1 MDAERL
7 VKMEN
12 KKYSF
17 KTVILTLVSTYL
29 GAMVLTWQLLWPG
42 IESFLTVLYVFPAV
56 LLCFPA
62 GFEYYIRHTGFPEAL
77 GDWSVLILSSL
88 IYITLFILALCFRG
102 KKVFITILII
112 WVALLILNIHGCV
125 NGIDM

>member
-1 MDAERL
+1 MHL
-7 VKMEN
+7 EN

-17 KTVILTLVSTYL
+17 KTIILTLVLTHL
-29 GAMVLTWQLLWPG
+29 GAVVLTWILLWPG

-62 GFEYYIRHTGFPEAL
+62 GLEYYIIRHTEFPEAL
-77 GDWSVLILSSL
+77 GDWSVLILSYL
-88 IYITLFILALCFRG
+88 VYITLFILALCFRG

-112 WVALLILNIHGCV
+112 WVALLILNIYGCV